1 LEIGLMTTMPD
12 KLQVGILGATGAAGL
27 EFVRALGNHPWFEI
41 AELYA
46 SSRSA
51 GKAFEEACRLD
62 ASGIP
67 SRVLQKT
74 VRNLDDVDGTLDL
87 VCSALPSDL
96 AREYEARYAEH
107 TPVVSTVSAYRYEDD
122 VPVLVLEVNADH
134 CRLLEQ
140 QRRRGWKGWIAPGPN
155 CTALGL
161 VMSLYPLHKS
171 LGVRRVAMSSYQSVS
186 GGGYGLIQKWKEQR
200 SAGLPQPLNLEEPIA
215 SPEVM
220 FEGNVI
226 GHIECETEKVE
237 TETRKI
243 LGTYAGDRIAPAD
256 LRLGCHCVRVPTL
269 SGHFETVFV
278 ETERSCSPGDARAIY
293 DEFNAQCAEEY
304 GDLPSSPEKTIV
316 VLDRPPQPYFDANIY
331 GGMATTIGMVE
342 ASDAYEDG
350 IQYQVLSN
358 NTMKGA
364 AKGMIQVAEYL
375 YSRTDLLL
383 RKG

>member
-1 LEIGLMTTMPD
+1 MTAMPG

-27 EFVRALGNHPWFEI
+27 EFVHALEDHPWFET
-41 AELYA
+41 AELWA
-46 SSRSA
+46 SPESA
-51 GKAFEEACRLD
+51 GKAFVEACKLD
-62 ASGIP
+62 ASGIS

-74 VRNLDDVDGTLDL
+74 VRSLDDVDGTLDL

-96 AREYEARYAEH
+96 AREHEARYAKH
-107 TPVVSTVSAYRYEDD
+107 TPVVSTVSAYRHEDD
-122 VPVLVLEVNADH
+122 VPVLILEVNADH
-134 CRLLEQ
+134 CRLLER

-155 CTALGL
+155 CTAVGL
-161 VMSLYPLHKS
+161 VMSVYPLHKAR
-171 LGVRRVAMSSYQSVS
+171 GVRRVAMSSYQSVS
-186 GGGYGLIQKWKEQR
+186 GGGYGLVRKWKQQR
-200 SAGLPQPLNLEEPIA
+200 SADLPQPLNVQEPIE

-226 GHIECETEKVE
+226 GHIEHEAEKVRAE
-237 TETRKI
+237 TKKI
-243 LGTYAGDRIAPAD
+243 LGTYAGDTIASAD
-256 LRLGCHCVRVPTL
+256 FGLGCHCVRVPTL
-269 SGHFETVFV
+269 SSHFETVFV
-278 ETERSCSPGDARAIY
+278 ETERSCSPQDARAIY

-316 VLDRPPQPYFDANIY
+316 VLDRPPQPYFDANLY

-342 ASDAYEDG
+342 ASDAYENG

-375 YSRTDLLL
+375 YRRTDLLP